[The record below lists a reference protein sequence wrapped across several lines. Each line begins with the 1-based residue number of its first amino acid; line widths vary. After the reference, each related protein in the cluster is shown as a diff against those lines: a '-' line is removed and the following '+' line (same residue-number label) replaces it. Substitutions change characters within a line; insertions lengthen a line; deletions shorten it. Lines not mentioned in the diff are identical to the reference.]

1 MRTRVGLNFST
12 VLFTL
17 VLLVFSVWSPVA
29 VGVTGFEP
37 AAFRSQSGCAT
48 KLRYTPRPVA
58 VDCKTQSD
66 HARYYGQI
74 AQCLQLDLIRAP
86 PVSLLMLYMRA

>member
-1 MRTRVGLNFST
+1 VGLNFST

-17 VLLVFSVWSPVA
+17 MLLVSVVYASG

-48 KLRYTPRPVA
+48 KLRYTPVCSSSLRR
-58 VDCKTQSD
+58 D
-66 HARYYGQI
+66 HRRYYGLTPQS
-74 AQCLQLDLIRAP
+74 P
-86 PVSLLMLYMRA
+86 